1 MSTQHRDPSRTYYRI
16 ARATPPPPPPPPPR
30 YGKAKPRRG
39 PIFTYPKEVQI
50 RTGRILTPIGGL
62 ILALAVSGG
71 FWSIVAG
78 VIWWFMRGQIGAT

>member
-16 ARATPPPPPPPPPR
+16 ARATPPPPPLPPPR

-50 RTGRILTPIGGL
+50 RTGRWLTPIGGL
-62 ILALAVSGG
+62 LLALAVSGG
-71 FWSIVAG
+71 FWAIVAG

>member
-1 MSTQHRDPSRTYYRI
+1 MSDYRTGQHREPSRTYYRI
-16 ARATPPPPPPPPPR
+16 TPPPR

-71 FWSIVAG
+71 FWAIVAG
-78 VIWWFMRGQIGAT
+78 VIWWLMRGQIGAL

>member
-16 ARATPPPPPPPPPR
+16 TPLPR

-50 RTGRILTPIGGL
+50 RTGRWLTPIGGL
-62 ILALAVSGG
+62 LLALAVSGG
-71 FWSIVAG
+71 FWAIVAG